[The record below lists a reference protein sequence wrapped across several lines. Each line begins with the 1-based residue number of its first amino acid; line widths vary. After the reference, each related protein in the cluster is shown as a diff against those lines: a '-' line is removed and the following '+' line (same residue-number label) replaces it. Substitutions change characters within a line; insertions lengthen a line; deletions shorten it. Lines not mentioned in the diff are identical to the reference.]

1 MGFLDLFKRRPEHRT
16 MTLRDT
22 DGWIELAGSRSRA
35 GVVVSP
41 ESALRHTAVLGAVRL
56 LAELTASLPIIVY
69 ERTRDG
75 RRRAEEHPVYRL
87 LHDEPNPIQTPF

>member
-1 MGFLDLFKRRPEHRT
+1 M
-16 MTLRDT
+16 
-22 DGWIELAGSRSRA
+22 
-35 GVVVSP
+35 
-41 ESALRHTAVLGAVRL
+41 

-87 LHDEPNPIQTPF
+87 LHDEPNPIQTPFVFKETLALHLLTHGRAVAQIVRRTGALSPCGRFIPPG